1 MICFVG
7 AFLLA
12 SSAFQM
18 AAISADQVLNNLKKQ
33 IAPDKRTAIWDVK
46 VEQQASGVTITGT
59 VGLNEQKDAISKELA
74 KNGFNK
80 VSNQV
85 KVLHDAVPDNK
96 KWALVKLSVAS
107 MRCEGKHAGE
117 MATQGI
123 MGQPVRV
130 IDCTSDWYRVQT
142 PDNYISYVPS
152 SSLFCRSEAQMQQWR
167 QAKRYILTT
176 YGSRLV
182 T

>member
-1 MICFVG
+1 MKKMICFVG

-85 KVLHDAVPDNK
+85 KVLHDAVPDK
-96 KWALVKLSVAS
+96 IAAVRAPQY
-107 MRCEGKHAGE
+107 HF
-117 MATQGI
+117 
-123 MGQPVRV
+123 PVV
-130 IDCTSDWYRVQT
+130 
-142 PDNYISYVPS
+142 
-152 SSLFCRSEAQMQQWR
+152 
-167 QAKRYILTT
+167 
-176 YGSRLV
+176 
-182 T
+182 